1 MGTHTIFESDFDCLT
16 DSNYVVRDFKSHGM
30 RALAQNVQRT
40 RNKERTERPFL
51 EGVDHSMSEMKIW
64 RRGEAE
70 VFGRGE
76 TIFTEG
82 TFVTWDIDAPPIE
95 KLRIEDYLGE
105 HEDIIKHHISPWA
118 EFNSPK
124 KCDGMPQVDYY
135 EAVKRVT
142 TEKGALPQVSVFRGQ
157 AHDKLSFNRENTSFV
172 INKQE
177 AACRMRPEGKTT
189 SPGGSGSVPG
199 ARGFYREAD
208 TEQIH
213 KELVK
218 IPK

>member
-1 MGTHTIFESDFDCLT
+1 MNSRPL

-40 RNKERTERPFL
+40 RNKERQERPFL
-51 EGVDHSMSEMKIW
+51 EGVDHPMSEMKIW

-105 HEDIIKHHISPWA
+105 HEDIIKHHISR
-118 EFNSPK
+118 ESN
-124 KCDGMPQVDYY
+124 G
-135 EAVKRVT
+135 
-142 TEKGALPQVSVFRGQ
+142 LFRFF
-157 AHDKLSFNRENTSFV
+157 SF
-172 INKQE
+172 
-177 AACRMRPEGKTT
+177 
-189 SPGGSGSVPG
+189 
-199 ARGFYREAD
+199 
-208 TEQIH
+208 
-213 KELVK
+213 KEEEELRYF
-218 IPK
+218 